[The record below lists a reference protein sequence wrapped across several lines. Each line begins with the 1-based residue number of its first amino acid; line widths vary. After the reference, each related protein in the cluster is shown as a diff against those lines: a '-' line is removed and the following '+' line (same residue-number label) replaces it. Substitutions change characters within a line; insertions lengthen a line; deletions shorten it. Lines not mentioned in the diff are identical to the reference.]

1 MKQET
6 IYSNFNYF
14 ISYFIRFVLHQE
26 TNGKQQQQQRQH
38 LKQTKQMKD
47 CQFFRLSSSAFF
59 LLKAFNY
66 LRFNYSNGFCC
77 LSVFLFSCFCF
88 LFCLLS
94 WRKREDTRDSSNN
107 RKTSKVKQIELK
119 HKNKMLISFKLY
131 SSTKSFNKLR
141 GGREAK
147 IANKNKMV

>member
-47 CQFFRLSSSAFF
+47 CQFFCLSSSAFF
-59 LLKAFNY
+59 PP
-66 LRFNYSNGFCC
+66 
-77 LSVFLFSCFCF
+77 
-88 LFCLLS
+88 
-94 WRKREDTRDSSNN
+94 
-107 RKTSKVKQIELK
+107 
-119 HKNKMLISFKLY
+119 
-131 SSTKSFNKLR
+131 
-141 GGREAK
+141 
-147 IANKNKMV
+147 